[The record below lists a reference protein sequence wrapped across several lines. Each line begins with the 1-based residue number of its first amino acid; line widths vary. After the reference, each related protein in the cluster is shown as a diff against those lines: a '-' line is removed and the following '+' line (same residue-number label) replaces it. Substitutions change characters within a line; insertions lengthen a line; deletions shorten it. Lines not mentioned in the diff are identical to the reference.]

1 MSKTSR
7 RKWNCI
13 VEQEEV
19 CVSASGHCIST
30 AYTYTYALA
39 HTMNVCIYRTMH
51 NDIEDPADS
60 LFPWMSSVCVS
71 NRLNYNGESILHS
84 LVWMLH
90 MVPLQEVRRREKR
103 KRVITTILHMY
114 ICEHH
119 SVWVAVYALLLMQ
132 FRHDCARVWCTK
144 RTRNK
149 DKHATNQ
156 PTNQPSNG
164 KAMKAMEMETR
175 LKTALSNYWN
185 MWHRI
190 IPTYCVCLNATRTA
204 AILFHSL
211 HIWLLN
217 LFLQRQVFSAKLETT
232 ETLMKWICNT
242 DYIVIASSLSLS
254 LSKIMAVQNISF
266 LTLIGIKLC

>member
-39 HTMNVCIYRTMH
+39 HTINVCIYRTMH

-156 PTNQPSNG
+156 PSKQ
-164 KAMKAMEMETR
+164 AMEKQWR
-175 LKTALSNYWN
+175 QWKWRRDLKQ
-185 MWHRI
+185 H
-190 IPTYCVCLNATRTA
+190 CL
-204 AILFHSL
+204 I
-211 HIWLLN
+211 
-217 LFLQRQVFSAKLETT
+217 T
-232 ETLMKWICNT
+232 ETCDIE
-242 DYIVIASSLSLS
+242 
-254 LSKIMAVQNISF
+254 
-266 LTLIGIKLC
+266 